1 MDENG
6 NPEVFGSY
14 NTAEE
19 LADAWGIERNPIME
33 YVLDVASGKRK
44 VDYNDLPPK
53 IRLAIPTEF
62 VTAYASSTTQISKLV
77 EQPNKEAKAT
87 AGKMADKETKREKE
101 SSQRLERYTQQLK
114 KVSTKLSVPFEIKR
128 LHLVIALL
136 VIVLLGIGVLIYS
149 RIDRPDYKAT
159 QVLYMV
165 ENYAD
170 WPQGGSWST
179 EYVGQGKWIVR
190 RTLTSGSE
198 RIWNFDEQT
207 GQVTIGKKP

>member
-1 MDENG
+1 
-6 NPEVFGSY
+6 
-14 NTAEE
+14 
-19 LADAWGIERNPIME
+19 
-33 YVLDVASGKRK
+33 
-44 VDYNDLPPK
+44 
-53 IRLAIPTEF
+53 
-62 VTAYASSTTQISKLV
+62 
-77 EQPNKEAKAT
+77 
-87 AGKMADKETKREKE
+87 
-101 SSQRLERYTQQLK
+101 
-114 KVSTKLSVPFEIKR
+114 VPFEIKR